1 MLTNLKFLTLCNALR
16 LEEWKNGKDT
26 RKVFWDQ
33 TFFQESRTWPFR
45 CSRSNTE
52 YMALEKSLPVIL
64 PWSLLHYV
72 FCLHFVHNT
81 FFPKVIAWSVI
92 FFSLLQ
98 LSCPPSAFLLGLHL
112 TKACC
117 QIIRISLFQCR
128 NMA

>member
-1 MLTNLKFLTLCNALR
+1 MHFDL
-16 LEEWKNGKDT
+16 KNGKMAKTLGRYFGT
-26 RKVFWDQ
+26 RL
-33 TFFQESRTWPFR
+33 FFQESRTWPFC